1 MYDYLIIGAG
11 SAGCAIAHFLNKAG
25 KSVAIIDRDGVA
37 SGASGA
43 AGAFLSPLAGKKNP
57 YNSFVNDSL
66 TFSLDFYEKLSSE
79 SFIKK
84 GVLRVADENFSKDSL
99 NELENEYYSSQK
111 LRTISS
117 DFKDI
122 EGFFYKEA
130 AYINPSEILHKMIEG
145 CDLYIKE
152 IIELKY
158 EDEIYSADGVK
169 TKNIILTQG
178 VSNSL
183 VDSPYIGLS
192 PIFGLRLDAKT
203 TTKVPFNIHKSISI
217 STNKKDNTIA
227 IGATQQRHDSS
238 EIFCNTSCDK
248 CSFYVDDEKAQVEY
262 LLNKANELI
271 ELKDL
276 EVIKT
281 YTGARSSIKS
291 YFPVVGKLVDYNAS
305 LKKYPSI
312 KNGTMIPKESLLYH
326 PNIYI
331 INALGSRGF
340 VFAPYLAKILSQY
353 LLENLEIPSEI
364 STQKL
369 FFKYARKK
377 VA

>member
-11 SAGCAIAHFLNKAG
+11 AAGCAIAHFLKKEG
-25 KSVAIIDRDGVA
+25 KNIAIIDRDGVA

-66 TFSLDFYEKLSSE
+66 SFSLDFYKEVSSE

-84 GVLRVADENFSKDSL
+84 GVLRVADDNFSKDRL
-99 NELENEYYSSQK
+99 NELQNEYYSSDALK
-111 LRTISS
+111 TICS
-117 DFKDI
+117 DFKEI
-122 EGFFYKEA
+122 EGFFYA
-130 AYINPSEILHKMIEG
+130 DAGHINPAEISAKMIEG
-145 CDLYIKE
+145 CDFYKKD

-158 EDEIYSADGVK
+158 ENGVYDIHGIR

-178 VSNSL
+178 VNTPL
-183 VDSPYIGLS
+183 VDAPYIELS
-192 PIFGLRLDAKT
+192 PIFGLRVDAKT
-203 TTKVPFNIHKSISI
+203 STKIPFNIHKSISI

-227 IGATQQRHDSS
+227 IGATQQRHDSK
-238 EIFCNTSCDK
+238 EMLCNTSCDK
-248 CSFYVDDEKAQVEY
+248 CSFYVDDEKTQVEY
-262 LLNKANELI
+262 LLEKAKELI
-271 ELKDL
+271 ALRDL

-281 YTGARSSIKS
+281 YKGARASIKS
-291 YFPVVGKLVDYNAS
+291 YFPVVGALIDYDAT
-305 LKKYPSI
+305 LEKYPSI
-312 KNGTMIPKESLLYH
+312 KNGTKIPKESLLYH

-331 INALGSRGF
+331 LNALGSRGF
-340 VFAPYLAKILSQY
+340 VFAPYLANILSQY
-353 LLENLEIPSEI
+353 LLEETEIADEI

-377 VA
+377 V

>member
-11 SAGCAIAHFLNKAG
+11 AAGCAIAHFLKKAG

-43 AGAFLSPLAGKKNP
+43 AGAFLSPLAGKKNS
-57 YNSFVNDSL
+57 YNTFVNDSL
-66 TFSLDFYEKLSSE
+66 TFSLDFYEKLLCE

-84 GVLRVADENFSKDSL
+84 GVLRVADENFSKDRL
-99 NELENEYYSSQK
+99 NELENEFYTSDALK
-111 LRTISS
+111 AICN
-117 DFKDI
+117 DFKEID
-122 EGFFYKEA
+122 GFFYKNA
-130 AYINPSEILHKMIEG
+130 GHINPAKVSAKMIEG
-145 CDLYIKE
+145 CDFYKKE
-152 IIELKY
+152 IIKLKY
-158 EDEIYSADGVK
+158 ENRIYDANGIK
-169 TKNIILTQG
+169 ATNIILTQG
-178 VSNSL
+178 VSSSL
-183 VDSPYIGLS
+183 IDAPYIELS

-203 TTKVPFNIHKSISI
+203 STKVPFNIHKSISI

-227 IGATQQRHDSS
+227 IGATQQRHDLK
-238 EIFCNTSCDK
+238 EMFCNTSCDK
-248 CSFYVDDEKAQVEY
+248 CNFYVDDEKAQVGY
-262 LLNKANELI
+262 LLEKASELI

-281 YTGARSSIKS
+281 YTGARASIKS
-291 YFPVVGKLVDYNAS
+291 YFPVVGKLLDYDAT

-312 KNGTMIPKESLLYH
+312 KNGTKIPKESLLYH

-340 VFAPYLAKILSQY
+340 VFAPYLAKILSQH
-353 LLENLEIPSEI
+353 LLEKKEIPDEI

-369 FFKYARKK
+369 FFKYVRKK
-377 VA
+377 RD